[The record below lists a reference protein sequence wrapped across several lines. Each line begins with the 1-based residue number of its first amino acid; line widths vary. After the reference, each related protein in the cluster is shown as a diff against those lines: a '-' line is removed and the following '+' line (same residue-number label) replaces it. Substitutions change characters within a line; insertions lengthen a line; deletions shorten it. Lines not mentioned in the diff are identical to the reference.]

1 MENLDLP
8 FVTIRLKKICS
19 KSVVRLTATLS
30 NKSITAEDT
39 RILETWLD
47 KFYRHVD
54 ETNTRFCVIYVFDT
68 TIDDAETIQRLCA
81 LVGSERKITKRL
93 SVTTCVV
100 APSFLS
106 LVAQMAMHVYSV
118 EGMVHFPATL
128 EEAKNTC
135 LNEANSS
142 IVPKRE

>member
-8 FVTIRLKKICS
+8 FVTIRLKRICS
-19 KSVVRLTATLS
+19 KRVIRLTATLS
-30 NKSITAEDT
+30 NKSITEENT

-54 ETNTRFCVIYVFDT
+54 KTNTQFCVIIVVDT
-68 TIDDAETIQRLCA
+68 TIDDAETLQRLCA
-81 LVGSERKITKRL
+81 LLGSERNITKRL
-93 SVTTCVV
+93 SVTTCIV

-106 LVAQMAMHVYSV
+106 FAAQMAMHVYSV
-118 EGMVHFPATL
+118 EGIVHFPATL
-128 EEAKNTC
+128 EEAKDTC
-135 LNEANSS
+135 LDEANSS